1 MNEYTITWSTHEQG
15 FNVETYMGYP
25 VEDIVSDICFDI
37 PAHDEVEIVIENEWG
52 EIIAIANGN
61 CHGYQIDF
69 C

>member
-1 MNEYTITWSTHEQG
+1 MNEYTVSWDTCDSGAFTA
-15 FNVETYMGYP
+15 TYTGYP
-25 VEDIVSDICFDI
+25 VEDIVADVCFDI
-37 PAHDEVEIVIENEWG
+37 PAHDEAELTIENEWG